1 MLGPPTLLESPKSA
15 YKKKKYFCFLHRL
28 VRKRVL
34 PGQLTGML
42 SLHSRATHIWNVSL
56 LLPQAATCSK
66 PLYKA
71 ARRAAACEHSLTAPG
86 WQSAIQN
93 DNHLSLGAYLWERT
107 EKNVI
112 LSILVKKPHDEQNLW
127 GCTPPGPA
135 AGTRHRSRQ
144 PSAGEVSA
152 LKTKLGRV
160 TTQCHIPKR
169 QERAKLP
176 GKYLFCCL
184 QVWS

>member
-1 MLGPPTLLESPKSA
+1 MLGPPHCWRAQKVPT
-15 YKKKKYFCFLHRL
+15 KKEIF
-28 VRKRVL
+28 
-34 PGQLTGML
+34 
-42 SLHSRATHIWNVSL
+42 
-56 LLPQAATCSK
+56 LLPTSSCQKACPSWPDDGDVIPPLTCNPHLKHVPSAPPATCSK

-71 ARRAAACEHSLTAPG
+71 AHHAAACERSLTALG

-93 DNHLSLGAYLWERT
+93 DNHLSLCAYLWERT

-160 TTQCHIPKR
+160 TTHCRIPKR